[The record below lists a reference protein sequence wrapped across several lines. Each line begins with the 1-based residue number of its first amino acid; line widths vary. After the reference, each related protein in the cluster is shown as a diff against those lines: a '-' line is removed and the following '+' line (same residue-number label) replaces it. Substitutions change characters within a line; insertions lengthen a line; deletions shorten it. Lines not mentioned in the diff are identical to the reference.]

1 MMIGQSDPSRGQIHD
16 EDHNRLIIMREY
28 KDFLN
33 KNCTHEIIT
42 QQRSLPVVTE
52 NNRAIQ
58 MIADGGN
65 I

>member
-1 MMIGQSDPSRGQIHD
+1 MMIGRSDPSRGQIHD
-16 EDHNRLIIMREY
+16 DDHNRLIIIREY

-33 KNCTHEIIT
+33 KSCAHGIIM
-42 QQRSLPVVTE
+42 QQGSLLVVTE